1 MPNTHSD
8 LNFDWIYNYAYGT
21 EGLMN
26 KESKITG
33 ETTKCKTANNEVA
46 FYSANDIS
54 YRVSIWWR
62 SSYGIWIE
70 FSCSLKLPPGSSCS
84 CQYCHTQISLHNHSS
99 FIHHEKH
106 CLLNPSVSAT
116 CAVLHKHHSNGKF
129 IDAEA
134 MRTTS
139 KRAKL
144 RNAPLCMCAV
154 DPERCLQMW
163 STSEGYRRKMYYCC
177 SKFDKEDRC
186 KFFKWCD

>member
-1 MPNTHSD
+1 MLFKCQFCDSLFQWKRSKRSTSGFALFKSLP
-8 LNFDWIYNYAYGT
+8 
-21 EGLMN
+21 MN
-26 KESKITG
+26 CLAVIVVTVSSTRRR
-33 ETTKCKTANNEVA
+33 NEIIMSFCA
-46 FYSANDIS
+46 
-54 YRVSIWWR
+54 W
-62 SSYGIWIE
+62 
-70 FSCSLKLPPGSSCS
+70 KLPPGSSFS
-84 CQYCHTQISLHNHSS
+84 CKYCDTKISLHNHSS